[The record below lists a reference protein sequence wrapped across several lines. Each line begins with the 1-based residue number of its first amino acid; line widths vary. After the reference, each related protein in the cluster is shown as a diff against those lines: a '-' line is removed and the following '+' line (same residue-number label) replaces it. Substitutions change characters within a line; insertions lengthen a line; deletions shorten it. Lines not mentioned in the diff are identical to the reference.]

1 MAGVVIGDKELLAKV
16 KKLKRVQVDSVMR
29 TQAEVVRAAAVYAV
43 PVDTG
48 ELRGSI
54 HTAIEHREGG
64 TQGIVYT
71 NKEYAPYVEFGT
83 GPVGQAQHAG
93 IDPDVNVSY
102 RQTPWVY
109 KSKKDGNFYYTRG
122 QPARPYMY
130 PALKNNE
137 KRVIKGFRE
146 GIQKEIE
153 KVTE

>member
-1 MAGVVIGDKELLAKV
+1 MASVVIGDKELLR
-16 KKLKRVQVDSVMR
+16 KLDKLDQIKIDSVMR
-29 TQAEVVRAAAVYAV
+29 KQAEVVRAAAVYAV
-43 PVDTG
+43 PVATG
-48 ELRGSI
+48 ELRSSI
-54 HTAIEHREGG
+54 HTAIEHRNGG

-83 GPVGQAQHAG
+83 GPVGQAHHAG
-93 IDPDVNVSY
+93 IDPDVDVSY

-109 KSKKDGNFYYTRG
+109 KSQKDGKYYYTKG

-137 KRVIKGFRE
+137 KRIIKGFKE